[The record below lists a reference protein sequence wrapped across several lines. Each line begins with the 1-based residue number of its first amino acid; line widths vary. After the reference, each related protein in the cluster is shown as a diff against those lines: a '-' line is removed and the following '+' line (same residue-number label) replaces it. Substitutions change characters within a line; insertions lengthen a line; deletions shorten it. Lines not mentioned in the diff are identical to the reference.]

1 MVLDGEKSGEVVF
14 VHCGGAKE
22 TNGGYWHGK
31 KRESSPRR
39 RGCVSRREEWM
50 VIGKGERERAVEVEV
65 EVATRSGNHVRPLEP
80 QSLQSTFSLSLCLSL
95 VGVVFSRVSSQLGG
109 ATPCALTFCCSSTA
123 TLRCC
128 HPCPALPDCQLLSR
142 VLPR

>member
-1 MVLDGEKSGEVVF
+1 MVLDGQKSGEKVF

-65 EVATRSGNHVRPLEP
+65 EVATRSGNHVRSLEP
-80 QSLQSTFSLSLCLSL
+80 QSLQTTFSLSLWSVLSSAGFRL
-95 VGVVFSRVSSQLGG
+95 SSEEQ
-109 ATPCALTFCCSSTA
+109 
-123 TLRCC
+123 R
-128 HPCPALPDCQLLSR
+128 HVLSR
-142 VLPR
+142 SAVPQRLL